1 MKTILKLIG
10 FLMLACS
17 VGAATN
23 QFDNVNIKTNLIVFG
38 NQTNAGNV
46 SAAHFFGDGSGITGV
61 SGAGGGLTAIGGQG
75 TNNLLAS
82 PVITNLTA
90 YPSNTASVSI
100 TDTNHTATNLY
111 RMHLGGTNQNMD
123 QFFAAGTELFDSGI
137 WDATNGVWAL
147 RDIVTGINALSVAET
162 THTLTVAGNAQFA
175 SNLYLPQT
183 TAIYFGGS
191 QGLMVPKLTD
201 IFLGANAGNLTL
213 NGGNNSGIGYNSLNS
228 LTSGNNNVSMG
239 GQSMHSTTTGTYNTA
254 IGEQSL
260 NSDITGSHNTAL
272 GNGALY
278 DVTTGVFNIGI
289 GDSGGDSIV
298 TGSYNIDIGNDAP
311 GDETGIIRIGQSGL
325 QTDTYLT
332 GTIHGGAA
340 QFSGSAAAAP
350 MLTLSNNYVPSDL
363 MADLQGQSSQVDRL
377 RFLIA
382 GTTNWQIIAAP
393 NIWTLADSNG
403 VAAVTATNLTH
414 SIGLHGN
421 VNMDSNVTIQG
432 VYTGNGSGL
441 TNVLG
446 IGYTTTNLPTG
457 QIVTNATL
465 NGVIYQT
472 NLTGFGG
479 GGVVV
484 GGYAGQAGYS
494 QFSVVVG
501 GYGGSAYSNSM
512 SLPTLPSF
520 NVVIGGSN
528 DYAINGTGDVVIGG
542 QWNSTSGTSPTVI
555 SYSANSIL
563 LGGVSNLVGII
574 VDELSTPYYISNAIV
589 SGVMAQASNNNVF
602 VWSDGNSGN
611 YFHTTTS
618 NQFLVNASGGYGFG
632 TNAPTPG
639 VVMSANGFASGRGAT
654 NSVLTLTSTN
664 WNNTNGVDGYI
675 YTTSG
680 MTNAMMFDAQSNAV
694 WPIAVTF
701 TNFMPIPMRAGWL
714 LTNTTAKFNF
724 HQ

>member
-1 MKTILKLIG
+1 
-10 FLMLACS
+10 
-17 VGAATN
+17 
-23 QFDNVNIKTNLIVFG
+23 
-38 NQTNAGNV
+38 
-46 SAAHFFGDGSGITGV
+46 
-61 SGAGGGLTAIGGQG
+61 
-75 TNNLLAS
+75 
-82 PVITNLTA
+82 
-90 YPSNTASVSI
+90 
-100 TDTNHTATNLY
+100 
-111 RMHLGGTNQNMD
+111 MHLGGTNQNMD

-137 WDATNGVWAL
+137 WDATNKVWAL
-147 RDIVTGINALSVAET
+147 RDIVTGQNALSVSNGNET
-162 THTLTVAGNAQFA
+162 AVFTGNIFGS
-175 SNLYLPQT
+175 SNLYLPSVVT
-183 TAIYFGGS
+183 IY
-191 QGLMVPKLTD
+191 
-201 IFLGANAGNLTL
+201 A
-213 NGGNNSGIGYNSLNS
+213 GGNPWINTYGSGGGNFFAGIGAGHPTQPNS
-228 LTSGNNNVSMG
+228 
-239 GQSMHSTTTGTYNTA
+239 A
-254 IGEQSL
+254 
-260 NSDITGSHNTAL
+260 D
-272 GNGALY
+272 
-278 DVTTGVFNIGI
+278 NIGI
-289 GDSGGDSIV
+289 GNMVLSAANNSSGDNIGIGASALQSM
-298 TGSYNIDIGNDAP
+298 TGTPGGIQNIAIGSQTLMYGTTVKYNTSVGYQALQNLGSGQYNIAIGNQSGNNA
-311 GDETGIIRIGQSGL
+311 TGANSYDIYIGNLGGNESGTIRIGTAGS
-325 QTDTYLT
+325 QTATYLT
-332 GTIHGGAA
+332 GTIYGGAA

>member
-1 MKTILKLIG
+1 
-10 FLMLACS
+10 
-17 VGAATN
+17 
-23 QFDNVNIKTNLIVFG
+23 
-38 NQTNAGNV
+38 
-46 SAAHFFGDGSGITGV
+46 
-61 SGAGGGLTAIGGQG
+61 
-75 TNNLLAS
+75 
-82 PVITNLTA
+82 
-90 YPSNTASVSI
+90 
-100 TDTNHTATNLY
+100 
-111 RMHLGGTNQNMD
+111 MHLGGTNQNMD

-191 QGLMVPKLTD
+191 QGLMVPKVTD
-201 IFLGANAGNLTL
+201 IFLGANAGNVTL
-213 NGGNNSGIGYNSLNS
+213 NGGNNSGIGYDSLNS

-340 QFSGSAAAAP
+340 QFSGSAVAAP
-350 MLTLSNNYVPSDL
+350 MLTLTNNYVPSDL

-377 RFLIA
+377 RFLTA
-382 GTTNWQIIAAP
+382 GTTNWQIIAAS

-457 QIVTNATL
+457 QTVTNATL

-632 TNAPTPG
+632 TNAPAPG
-639 VVMSANGFASGRGAT
+639 SMTVVGIVDATQGFASYGTNVLTAAAPTAYSGQFSTINAGWTNANGTNASYLYNGTSGSAVLYWHGGVNGAT
-654 NSVLTLTSTN
+654 PCAHPIITNTIAVGGGELPVPPGCGVQIVSGVGVTST
-664 WNNTNGVDGYI
+664 VV
-675 YTTSG
+675 
-680 MTNAMMFDAQSNAV
+680 F
-694 WPIAVTF
+694 P
-701 TNFMPIPMRAGWL
+701 
-714 LTNTTAKFNF
+714 
-724 HQ
+724 